1 MKHGQHTR
9 TQRTQCLGTNF
20 NSLVQLLILD
30 YAWTAENA
38 ASNILIRQL
47 HVRSGE
53 RSHLCR
59 SVRTVTVAARSFTI
73 VSARSSLPA
82 LAKLKNRWK

>member
-9 TQRTQCLGTNF
+9 TQRTQRLGTNF

-38 ASNILIRQL
+38 ASNILIRPL
-47 HVRSGE
+47 RVHSG
-53 RSHLCR
+53 
-59 SVRTVTVAARSFTI
+59 
-73 VSARSSLPA
+73 
-82 LAKLKNRWK
+82 